1 MTIEAI
7 AQARSNGKSD
17 ALTLVFVCAYVCQG
31 ICQHFCLIAQP
42 LNNFL
47 RTALGLDAA
56 SVGYYVSLLMVPWV
70 IKPIYGLVS
79 DSWSFARPGPN
90 RLRFLLCAHIVAG
103 LAYAMLACAL
113 FGINYSPSPAIAY
126 VVIAS
131 IALGGVFIAFTTVV
145 LVAMTVDLEEQGK
158 SPRLYF
164 GQQAMAYSIANIAA
178 VAAGGALCAHLPA
191 GRALSAGLAIA
202 AAFLLLMPLIL
213 LRGLSRSQP
222 APHAV
227 EQAVEQAAEQAARK
241 AAGEVAGEATGIGTI
256 ERFKKLARNP
266 AFFVTLLFL
275 TLWNLSPSLGVSLYF
290 FECEKLKF
298 TQAQIGMLAACT
310 STGTVAGAFAFRY
323 WLVRFFKGGRSTYA
337 LVALGVLSNLSYF
350 FLSSVESG
358 MAIEFFRGFATFVA
372 TLAIYGLAADVSP
385 PGLTATAMA
394 IQIAVSNLA
403 LEGSIALGGF
413 LYARIFGKELLP
425 LIVVSSVTTLLT
437 AFLVPYLGRKR
448 L

>member
-1 MTIEAI
+1 MTIEAT
-7 AQARSNGKSD
+7 AQAESKGKSD
-17 ALTLVFVCAYVCQG
+17 AITLVFVSAYVCQG

-42 LNNFL
+42 LNNYL

-79 DSWSFARPGPN
+79 DNWRFARPGQN
-90 RLRFLLCAHIVAG
+90 RLRFLVGAHVVAG
-103 LAYAMLACAL
+103 LAYAVLACAL
-113 FGINYSPSPAIAY
+113 LGLNHSPPAAIAY
-126 VVIAS
+126 AVIAS
-131 IALGGVFIAFTTVV
+131 IALAGVFIAFTTVV
-145 LVAMTVDLEEQGK
+145 LVAMTVDLEEQGQ

-164 GQQAMAYSIANIAA
+164 GQQAMAYSVANIAA

-202 AAFLLLMPLIL
+202 SVVLLLMPAIL
-213 LRGLSRSQP
+213 ARGLRRSEPGPHSLMQVAGQ
-222 APHAV
+222 APGDASGEGAV
-227 EQAVEQAAEQAARK
+227 ERLK
-241 AAGEVAGEATGIGTI
+241 KMAGS
-256 ERFKKLARNP
+256 P
-266 AFFVTLLFL
+266 AFWVTLLFL

-323 WLVRFFKGGRSTYA
+323 WLSRFFKKGRSTYA

-413 LYARIFGKELLP
+413 LYARIFSKELLP